1 MINLKALS
9 MLRKLQK
16 KTVVNN
22 LYHYKKIIIKCPQMD
37 YIVCRKMNVLE
48 SRAILN
54 GVKNVKCAT
63 TILHWVHTYLR
74 LTTDTQIFISKY
86 MCKSCIQQPLRK
98 TKTKKPFFSNRDL
111 TRRDNFNWE
120 DTSWRKRGMK
130 REKRSWP
137 AISFVTSYSISLNTL
152 GRPYL

>member
-1 MINLKALS
+1 MVSMINLKALS

-63 TILHWVHTYLR
+63 TILH
-74 LTTDTQIFISKY
+74 
-86 MCKSCIQQPLRK
+86 
-98 TKTKKPFFSNRDL
+98 
-111 TRRDNFNWE
+111 
-120 DTSWRKRGMK
+120 
-130 REKRSWP
+130 
-137 AISFVTSYSISLNTL
+137 
-152 GRPYL
+152 

>member
-1 MINLKALS
+1 
-9 MLRKLQK
+9 
-16 KTVVNN
+16 
-22 LYHYKKIIIKCPQMD
+22 MD

-98 TKTKKPFFSNRDL
+98 TKTKNLFSQI
-111 TRRDNFNWE
+111 E
-120 DTSWRKRGMK
+120 TSQGETILIEKIPLEGRGEWK
-130 REKRSWP
+130 EKRDHDQLLP
-137 AISFVTSYSISLNTL
+137 LSLTI
-152 GRPYL
+152 RSR